1 MLENEKGLTC
11 PQGDVKTD
19 PSNFRPISILP
30 IPMKIFEKIVHD
42 QVSTFIKEN
51 TFLNDR
57 QSGFRKLFSTT
68 TAVLDVSENIL
79 EQLDKNNFVGAV
91 LIDLKKAFDTVDH
104 KILLK
109 KLWCYGFQN
118 QSFDWFESYLTDRQP
133 DLG

>member
-1 MLENEKGLTC
+1 MVSPVHK
-11 PQGDVKTD
+11 GDVKTD

-68 TAVLDVSENIL
+68 TAVLDIS
-79 EQLDKNNFVGAV
+79 
-91 LIDLKKAFDTVDH
+91 
-104 KILLK
+104 
-109 KLWCYGFQN
+109 
-118 QSFDWFESYLTDRQP
+118 
-133 DLG
+133 